1 LKKTIINP
9 LEGAVKMPGITGWID
24 RPGNEKIPDA
34 SRLHSDISYS
44 LAITKH
50 EDLLATHGKTFS
62 FAARFFPTVVRQAVV
77 SLYAF
82 FRTLDD
88 LVDERGEG
96 WCRDDVVQELDA
108 WSHWFATDTASPAP
122 REPLGAIIAVLLER
136 YQIPIVL
143 FNNFLDGLRTD
154 LEPVEIH
161 DFDELYQYCYR
172 VAGTV
177 GVAMT
182 YVLGVRSRQAH
193 WAAKQLGVA
202 MQLTNI
208 LRDLGRDLAVGRIYL
223 PRVELAHFGSS
234 PEHLLQLY
242 QTQKG
247 PDERFCALIR
257 YQIQRARFYYQAG
270 LHGVW
275 LIDSSCRLPILLA
288 GRLYQRILTEI
299 EQRQYDVLRRR
310 AATSLFTKL
319 REAGIVMLLDLLW
332 GHGEVKTSLE
342 QEHFYED

>member
-1 LKKTIINP
+1 MKINSYVSLP
-9 LEGAVKMPGITGWID
+9 E
-24 RPGNEKIPDA
+24 NEKIPYT
-34 SRLHSDISYS
+34 SRSHPDIACS
-44 LAITKH
+44 LAILKH
-50 EDLLATHGKTFS
+50 ENLLATHSKTFS
-62 FAARFFPTVVRQAVV
+62 FAARFFPTELRQAVV

-88 LVDERGEG
+88 LVDERGES

-108 WSHWFATDTASPAP
+108 WSHWFANGTASPTP
-122 REPLGAIIAVLLER
+122 HEPLGAIIAMLLER
-136 YQIPIVL
+136 YQIPVVL
-143 FNNFLDGLRTD
+143 FKNFLDGLRTD
-154 LEPVEIH
+154 LEPVEMH

-177 GVAMT
+177 GVVMT
-182 YVLGVRSRQAH
+182 YVLGVRSRQTH
-193 WAAKQLGVA
+193 WAAKQLGIA

-208 LRDLGRDLAVGRIYL
+208 LRDLGRDLSVGRIYL
-223 PRVELAHFGSS
+223 PRMELAQFGSS

-275 LIDSSCRLPILLA
+275 LIDSSCRLPIVLA

-299 EQRQYDVLRRR
+299 ELRQYDVLRRR
-310 AATSLFTKL
+310 AATTMFTKL

-332 GHGEVKTSLE
+332 GRGEMKASLE